1 MARDPEVVDIDL
13 AEVQELLARTKDRL
27 PPEDY
32 DKWHSLVETL
42 LTLMKLVQERG
53 TTIARLRRLFG
64 LASSEKTADV
74 LEKIGQSQ
82 SETAA
87 NVQPD
92 AEGSSALP
100 ESENPARDAQ
110 SAGAE
115 KKAKRKGHGRNPF
128 TAYPDACPIA
138 VLHESLRPGDEC
150 PACGRGTL
158 FELKEPARLLRIVG
172 QPPLVAFCWN
182 CQRLRCSGCGAV
194 FTARAPA
201 EAQGPKHSETAAAII
216 ACLRYGVGM
225 PHNRLE
231 HLQGYLATPMPAST
245 QWDVVRA
252 CVGAPLLVYRELLR
266 LAAQGTVVHND
277 DTYMR
282 ILAFMGKRRI
292 ELLRRGALPDPERTG
307 LFTTAVV
314 SIVDVHALALFFTG
328 RKHAGENLADLLRQR
343 TADLEPPILMSDAL
357 DRNVPKGHKVFESNC
372 ASHARRR
379 FVDQA
384 ENFPTECRYLLETFG
399 KVFKIDELCR
409 TQGLSDDE
417 RLRKH
422 QQESGSVMAEIKK
435 WMEEQFEQ
443 KRVEPN
449 SGLGQAFRYMLK
461 RWDKFTLFLRL
472 PGAPLHNNIAERAL
486 KLAIR
491 HRNNS
496 LFYRSE
502 RGARVGDIYMTLIHT
517 TELQGENPFHYL
529 TELMR
534 HESAV
539 AEEPAAW
546 LPWNYRDTLARFLR
560 GRIPARSGAARLPA
574 TAAAADIRSRTVLC
588 DAPAP
593 P

>member
-1 MARDPEVVDIDL
+1 MAPDPEVVDIDV
-13 AEVQELLARTKDRL
+13 AEVQELLARAKDRL

-32 DKWHSLVETL
+32 DRWRSLVETL
-42 LTLMKLVQERG
+42 LTLMKFVQERG
-53 TTIARLRRLFG
+53 ATIARLRRLFG

-74 LEKIGQSQ
+74 LKKIGQ

-87 NVQPD
+87 NIQPG

-100 ESENPARDAQ
+100 ESEKPAPDAQ

-172 QPPLVAFCWN
+172 QPSLVAFCWN

-201 EAQGPKHSETAAAII
+201 EAQGPKHSETAAAMI
-216 ACLRYGVGM
+216 ACMRYGIGM

-231 HLQGYLATPMPAST
+231 RFQGHLATPMPAST
-245 QWDVVRA
+245 QWEVVSARL
-252 CVGAPLLVYRELLR
+252 GAPLLVYRELLR
-266 LAAQGTVVHND
+266 LGAQGTVLHND

-292 ELLRRGALPDPERTG
+292 ELLRRGALPDAERTG

-314 SIVDVHALALFFTG
+314 SIVDVHTLALFFTG

-343 TADLEPPILMSDAL
+343 AAVVEPPILMCDAL

-372 ASHARRR
+372 ASHARRL

-384 ENFPTECRYLLETFG
+384 ENFPTECRYLLETYG
-399 KVFKIDELCR
+399 KVFKVDELCR

-422 QQESGSVMAEIKK
+422 QQESSPVMAELKK
-435 WMEEQFEQ
+435 WMEEQFE
-443 KRVEPN
+443 KKWVEPN
-449 SGLGQAFRYMLK
+449 SGLGQAFRYMLG
-461 RWDKFTLFLRL
+461 RWEKFTLFLRL
-472 PGAPLHNNIAERAL
+472 PGAPLHNNIAERTL
-486 KLAIR
+486 KMAIR

-502 RGARVGDIYMTLIHT
+502 RGALVGDIYMTLIHT
-517 TELQGENPFHYL
+517 AELQGENPFHYL

-546 LPWNYRDTLARFLR
+546 LPWHYRDTLKRFLLDASP
-560 GRIPARSGAARLPA
+560 PAVKQPVYQQPRRPPPSDSDPRWA
-574 TAAAADIRSRTVLC
+574 TH
-588 DAPAP
+588 P
-593 P
+593 PS

>member
-1 MARDPEVVDIDL
+1 
-13 AEVQELLARTKDRL
+13 
-27 PPEDY
+27 
-32 DKWHSLVETL
+32 
-42 LTLMKLVQERG
+42 
-53 TTIARLRRLFG
+53 
-64 LASSEKTADV
+64 
-74 LEKIGQSQ
+74 
-82 SETAA
+82 
-87 NVQPD
+87 
-92 AEGSSALP
+92 
-100 ESENPARDAQ
+100 
-110 SAGAE
+110 
-115 KKAKRKGHGRNPF
+115 
-128 TAYPDACPIA
+128 